1 MRKTF
6 LVPTITLAATALAAC
21 ERSPTPAANDAI
33 PVSDVVDS
41 NGAGVD
47 AADGTIPEDEAR
59 GAADRM
65 HNQMEMDDRH
75 NEMMAGNRMG
85 PGMQSDR
92 GGAMGP
98 GRGMQQNQQMNSM
111 EHDGDM

>member
-75 NEMMAGNRMG
+75 NEMMG
-85 PGMQSDR
+85 PGMQGDR